1 MTVSVPH
8 GFKTFCLIVLRGQL
22 GQKLNRKLNQ
32 KLNRIVNRELNHV
45 KTVPKC
51 RGQSADLVISM
62 KSSRFGSTSAVYRYM
77 SASFGQNVR
86 NSPETVL
93 EKDYMT

>member
-1 MTVSVPH
+1 MVLKLFV
-8 GFKTFCLIVLRGQL
+8 LIVLRGQL
-22 GQKLNRKLNQ
+22 GQKLNQ

-62 KSSRFGSTSAVYRYM
+62 KSSRFGSTSAVYRCT
-77 SASFGQNVR
+77 SVFFGRNVR
-86 NSPETVL
+86 KSLETAL